1 MAKRYKCPYC
11 ELRDERKKLIAH
23 IDKRHEEMLPEGY
36 DGARTVYD
44 MINHTNGHGT
54 CRICKKDT
62 QWNMSSQRYDV
73 LCGNPKC
80 KEAMREEYKKNM
92 IRVKGTYNILND
104 PEQQQKMLANRK
116 ISGKYRYSDG
126 TMFTYTGSY
135 EKKLLEFEDAVMNI
149 PSKDIMMPGPTI
161 EYMYNGKKHFYIA
174 DQLYIPYNLI
184 IEIKD
189 GGDNKNGKET
199 PGMIASREKTIEK
212 EKVITDKG
220 EYNYL
225 RLTNNDFVQLIEIFM
240 ELKDHYLI
248 GDDSKIVKINESC
261 INESE
266 EYNYNQKTT
275 DIIKDEIGDDVSIIS
290 GDIFD
295 SEITHHIENF
305 EKSQYE
311 AMLESENIVRD
322 YNNFIQL
329 KIENLIKTKRT
340 NNNVAI
346 FDTFLVFYNTSIEEY
361 NKQKNDPE
369 VVKELENLG
378 IKSENDLKKYIIGEF
393 THKPSENPKII
404 KQLLEMRLKYVN
416 TTISLLKNMVSNN
429 AKILGLTSKELED
442 IMKISDVKD
451 VNKLKEI
458 FLKNE
463 NKFVKN
469 RYCIDMRSVG
479 AGMVITGKE
488 FEIDNENIHTNIG
501 NFLQDLVHYDL
512 IVVAHGDDQE
522 IKRKSD
528 SYDNS
533 KGVESIDKTPIE
545 IYEEIEDVIYKKYD
559 EDQARMFLKCF
570 KKGYNKNRVYIDY
583 EMFPS
588 ISKLQKIISDD
599 NINLDSDSVNKMSK
613 DAESIY
619 KKYIEKYKNKYA
631 YSSSN
636 MVSEGNKWTFAYPIQ
651 YNGKTYKEVEKLIK
665 DAKANGCK
673 KIKLYSCNPGHYK
686 LSKELEDGVVYSKTC
701 VYIESGRIINKSD
714 YEDNTDLFELY
725 LLENS
730 LIKYAEENNIDYYNN
745 TYLEAATY
753 DMLNGIEYLNEG
765 ITGNIL
771 DKLLSFIAKIIA
783 TIINLVKKLIECIK
797 NFFNII
803 ADKIKIRK
811 HGKISKKIK
820 FKYAILEDAKVV
832 DAEAD
837 SQEDIK
843 KAVTK
848 SCKTISKELRAR
860 SDLQLKIINDIKKQV
875 EQLKFKYKVN
885 ESCINESYIINK
897 KDIYYNKEKFDS
909 GEINLC
915 FITGHSG
922 SGKST
927 MGRNLQSKNIE
938 HYDLDDLQCIKDY
951 FTMKDLK
958 EYGDLIYS
966 YFNGKGKKFYITYE
980 ELVNNKIPGSE
991 YEDILF
997 KDFVHYAMQY
1007 AKSHKNKK
1015 FVIEGV
1021 WLFCYGDDHKY
1032 WFTPEEFKDY
1042 AFYIKGTSMVISK
1055 HRAALRDA
1063 KSDNNNKID
1072 VAKAY
1077 LNNFIRKNWKWYF
1090 IDENRI
1096 NKFRNYFSKL
1106 INESNY
1112 YLPAINSCLKVP
1124 SNIKNYHGILVIN
1137 NNQTVNEST
1146 KSSIDANYKPN
1157 GKKNLS
1163 SFKKVHITESII
1175 SKYKKEYPFLSHVRC
1190 KDTKDY
1196 ICDGYIWFD
1205 NNELVAMVGSCQYT
1219 DDKTKWVVSLEITN
1233 KYKGYGLSKQILDY
1247 ATKTMNCKYLS
1258 VNKNNAVAKKIYDE
1272 YGFKVYQ
1279 EDKTMYYMTIDK
1291 NIKESLYSSSSDSE
1305 SSIIESKSLE
1315 FKELLKTINTP
1326 KELSNW
1332 MKTNIHYKEYDRL
1345 MTANEVF
1352 DKKKGSCHDQVN
1364 FEVEFF
1370 KKFNLKYGKEFL
1382 IEYNE
1387 GETSGGRTH
1396 SFIWFTTKGKYY
1408 WFENAWNDEQG
1419 IHGPYDSIID
1429 IKKEVKEKMLKGSRF
1444 NNIEFSSVKNI
1455 KPGMTLDEFVTAC
1468 LESTIMESMKNN
1480 NKLYFLST
1488 INMND
1493 DKLTPRIPSNYFT
1506 KNNYEENKTPRVC
1519 FAKTIDGCLMGLS
1532 KNLTDKEFYV
1542 HVPDPDGYY
1551 NVYNPTIKEVPD
1563 CKITGEVWI
1572 KKPVDLKC
1580 IGKIKVLKD
1589 TGEVGIPFK
1598 YGDKTAE
1605 LYKWDWKW
1613 VDKYDDES
1621 INESFIDPKVV
1632 EIANYINENFIFNE
1646 DYFNVKM
1653 EPINNNTYLIAE
1665 YIIGKNSLDMKKLSD
1680 SFSMLKERC
1689 NTDQYGLCM
1698 IKDSNNNKYNLYLT
1712 DISAFKESVLK
1723 GPKKCPKCGG
1733 KVGVFIEGE
1742 PIYKCIECGKFLG
1755 VVPCHLGK
1763 NKK

>member
-1 MAKRYKCPYC
+1 MGRKYKCPYC
-11 ELRDERKKLIAH
+11 EVRKERKDLITH
-23 IDKRHEEMLPEGY
+23 IDNHHKELLPDGY
-36 DGARTVYD
+36 DGEHKVYD
-44 MINHTNGHGT
+44 YINNKNGYGI
-54 CRICKKDT
+54 CRVCGGKTK
-62 QWNMSSQRYDV
+62 WNNTSGRYNV
-73 LCGNPKC
+73 LCGSKKC
-80 KEAMREEYKKNM
+80 KEKMREDYRKNM
-92 IRVKGTYNILND
+92 IKVYNTDNILND
-104 PEQQQKMLANRK
+104 PEQQKKMLANRK
-116 ISGKYRYSDG
+116 ISGEYKFTDG
-126 TMFTYTGSY
+126 GKVMYTGSY
-135 EKKLLEFEDAVMNI
+135 ELKCLEFLDVIMNI
-149 PSKDIMMPGPTI
+149 RSTDILVPGPTLYY
-161 EYMYNGKKHFYIA
+161 EYKGQKHFYLPDI
-174 DQLYIPYNLI
+174 YYPNLNLL

-189 GGDNKNGKET
+189 GGDNLNTKDT
-199 PGMIASREKTIEK
+199 PGMRSSREKTIEK
-212 EKVITDKG
+212 ERVITNRG
-220 EYNYL
+220 EYNYI
-225 RLTNNDFVQLIEIFM
+225 RLTDNNFAQIIEIFM
-240 ELKDHYLI
+240 ELKEQCLNGVD
-248 GDDSKIVKINESC
+248 KPIVKINESC

-266 EYNYNQKTT
+266 EYNFYNQKTT
-275 DIIKDEIGDDVSIIS
+275 DIFKDEIGDSVSIIS

-329 KIENLIKTKRT
+329 KIENLTKTKRN

-346 FDTFLVFYNTSIEEY
+346 FDTFLTFYNSSIEEY

-369 VVKELENLG
+369 AVKELENLG

-404 KQLLEMRLKYVN
+404 KQLLEMRLKYVD

-469 RYCIDMRSVG
+469 RYCIDMSSVG

-512 IVVAHGDDQE
+512 IVVAHGDNQE

-545 IYEEIEDVIYKKYD
+545 IYEEIEDAIYKKYD
-559 EDQARMFLKCF
+559 EEQARMFLKCF

-588 ISKLQKIISDD
+588 RSKLQKIISDD

-665 DAKANGCK
+665 DAKTNGCK

-753 DMLNGIEYLNEG
+753 DMLSGIEYLNEG

-783 TIINLVKKLIECIK
+783 TIINLVKKLIEYIK

-803 ADKIKIRK
+803 ADKIKNRK

-860 SDLQLKIINDIKKQV
+860 SDLQLKITNDIKKQV
-875 EQLKFKYKVN
+875 EQLKSKSKV
-885 ESCINESYIINK
+885 NESYIINK

-1124 SNIKNYHGILVIN
+1124 SDIKNYHGILVLN

-1146 KSSIDANYKPN
+1146 KSNIDANYKPN

-1196 ICDGYIWFD
+1196 VCDGYIWFD
-1205 NNELVAMVGSCQYT
+1205 KDELVCMVGSCQYR
-1219 DDKTKWVVSLEITN
+1219 DDKTKWVVSLEITK
-1233 KYKGYGLSKQILDY
+1233 KYRGYGLSKQILDY
-1247 ATKTMNCKYLS
+1247 AVKNMNCKYLS
-1258 VNKNNAVAKKIYDE
+1258 VNKNNKVAKKVYDD

-1279 EDKTMYYMTIDK
+1279 EDDTMYYMTIDK
-1291 NIKESLYSSSSDSE
+1291 INESCINESFKDEL
-1305 SSIIESKSLE
+1305 SSIK
-1315 FKELLKTINTP
+1315 NP
-1326 KELSNW
+1326 KELSAW
-1332 MKTNIHYKEYDRL
+1332 MKTNIKYKEYDKL
-1345 MTANEVF
+1345 MTAEDVYN
-1352 DKKKGSCHDQVN
+1352 KKCGSCHDQVI
-1364 FEVEFF
+1364 FEEVFF
-1370 KKFNLKYGKEFL
+1370 NKWNIKHGKIFF

-1387 GETSGGRTH
+1387 GEQIGGNTH
-1396 SFIWFTTKGKYY
+1396 TLLYYIESNKYY
-1408 WFENAWNDEQG
+1408 WFENAWGGQEG
-1419 IHGPYDSIID
+1419 IHGPYNSLNDL
-1429 IKKEVKEKMLKGSRF
+1429 KEDVKSKDLKNSKF
-1444 NNIEFSSVKNI
+1444 KNVEFSSVKNI
-1455 KPGMTLDEFVTAC
+1455 KTGMSLGDYVNAC
-1468 LESTIMESMKNN
+1468 LESYEMHNNYMVIDELDHRRVEKINPSSIVNN
-1480 NKLYFLST
+1480 NRKPDPVNKKKEVHGDGSFKDML
-1488 INMND
+1488 D
-1493 DKLTPRIPSNYFT
+1493 VEKDKLDKKTESAIST
-1506 KNNYEENKTPRVC
+1506 NNL
-1519 FAKTIDGCLMGLS
+1519 FD
-1532 KNLTDKEFYV
+1532 F
-1542 HVPDPDGYY
+1542 
-1551 NVYNPTIKEVPD
+1551 
-1563 CKITGEVWI
+1563 
-1572 KKPVDLKC
+1572 DL
-1580 IGKIKVLKD
+1580 L
-1589 TGEVGIPFK
+1589 
-1598 YGDKTAE
+1598 
-1605 LYKWDWKW
+1605 
-1613 VDKYDDES
+1613 
-1621 INESFIDPKVV
+1621 
-1632 EIANYINENFIFNE
+1632 
-1646 DYFNVKM
+1646 
-1653 EPINNNTYLIAE
+1653 
-1665 YIIGKNSLDMKKLSD
+1665 
-1680 SFSMLKERC
+1680 
-1689 NTDQYGLCM
+1689 
-1698 IKDSNNNKYNLYLT
+1698 
-1712 DISAFKESVLK
+1712 
-1723 GPKKCPKCGG
+1723 
-1733 KVGVFIEGE
+1733 
-1742 PIYKCIECGKFLG
+1742 
-1755 VVPCHLGK
+1755 
-1763 NKK
+1763 

>member
-1 MAKRYKCPYC
+1 
-11 ELRDERKKLIAH
+11 
-23 IDKRHEEMLPEGY
+23 
-36 DGARTVYD
+36 
-44 MINHTNGHGT
+44 
-54 CRICKKDT
+54 
-62 QWNMSSQRYDV
+62 
-73 LCGNPKC
+73 
-80 KEAMREEYKKNM
+80 
-92 IRVKGTYNILND
+92 
-104 PEQQQKMLANRK
+104 
-116 ISGKYRYSDG
+116 
-126 TMFTYTGSY
+126 
-135 EKKLLEFEDAVMNI
+135 
-149 PSKDIMMPGPTI
+149 
-161 EYMYNGKKHFYIA
+161 
-174 DQLYIPYNLI
+174 
-184 IEIKD
+184 
-189 GGDNKNGKET
+189 
-199 PGMIASREKTIEK
+199 
-212 EKVITDKG
+212 
-220 EYNYL
+220 
-225 RLTNNDFVQLIEIFM
+225 
-240 ELKDHYLI
+240 
-248 GDDSKIVKINESC
+248 
-261 INESE
+261 
-266 EYNYNQKTT
+266 
-275 DIIKDEIGDDVSIIS
+275 
-290 GDIFD
+290 
-295 SEITHHIENF
+295 
-305 EKSQYE
+305 
-311 AMLESENIVRD
+311 MLESENIVRD

-361 NKQKNDPE
+361 DKQKNDPE

-545 IYEEIEDVIYKKYD
+545 IYEEIEDAIYKKYD

-714 YEDNTDLFELY
+714 YENNTDLFELY

-753 DMLNGIEYLNEG
+753 DILNGIEYLNEG
-765 ITGNIL
+765 IMGNIL

-797 NFFNII
+797 NFFNTI

-875 EQLKFKYKVN
+875 EQLKSKYKV
-885 ESCINESYIINK
+885 
-897 KDIYYNKEKFDS
+897 
-909 GEINLC
+909 
-915 FITGHSG
+915 
-922 SGKST
+922 
-927 MGRNLQSKNIE
+927 
-938 HYDLDDLQCIKDY
+938 
-951 FTMKDLK
+951 
-958 EYGDLIYS
+958 
-966 YFNGKGKKFYITYE
+966 
-980 ELVNNKIPGSE
+980 
-991 YEDILF
+991 
-997 KDFVHYAMQY
+997 
-1007 AKSHKNKK
+1007 
-1015 FVIEGV
+1015 
-1021 WLFCYGDDHKY
+1021 
-1032 WFTPEEFKDY
+1032 
-1042 AFYIKGTSMVISK
+1042 
-1055 HRAALRDA
+1055 
-1063 KSDNNNKID
+1063 
-1072 VAKAY
+1072 
-1077 LNNFIRKNWKWYF
+1077 
-1090 IDENRI
+1090 
-1096 NKFRNYFSKL
+1096 
-1106 INESNY
+1106 NESNY

-1124 SNIKNYHGILVIN
+1124 SDIKNYHGILVIN

-1146 KSSIDANYKPN
+1146 KSNIDANYKPN

-1190 KDTKDY
+1190 KDTKEY
-1196 ICDGYIWFD
+1196 TCDGYIWFD

-1219 DDKTKWVVSLEITN
+1219 DDKTKWVVSLEIIK
-1233 KYKGYGLSKQILDY
+1233 KYRGYGLSKQILDY

-1305 SSIIESKSLE
+1305 SSIIESNSLE

-1429 IKKEVKEKMLKGSRF
+1429 IKKEVKEKMLKNSRF
-1444 NNIEFSSVKNI
+1444 SNVEFSSVKNV
-1455 KPGMTLDEFVTAC
+1455 KPGMSLGEFVASC
-1468 LESTIMESMKNN
+1468 LESTLMESMKNN

-1493 DKLTPRIPSNYFT
+1493 DRLTPRIPLNYFT

-1589 TGEVGIPFK
+1589 TGEAGIPFK

-1613 VDKYDDES
+1613 VDKYDNES

-1712 DISAFKESVLK
+1712 DINVFKESISK

-1733 KVGVFIEGE
+1733 KVGVFIQGE

-1755 VVPCHLGK
+1755 VVPCHLS
-1763 NKK
+1763 KKKK